1 MDYYKK
7 DERREH
13 RQRRV
18 KTGRPMILV
27 AAALIGVLV
36 IVGVGLLVAFYG
48 EIFSVKGIKGFVR
61 VNLLG
66 KTPAFHYLVIERNGS
81 DERIEAGN
89 ALTVTYRDEFIIKKV
104 STDSLFEKNVTVDVD
119 GLGGANDLKILLKA
133 VELVDGAM
141 AASVREA
148 LRGKPLPPS
157 GIRIRYGE
165 QEIGAVP
172 VRIEL
177 TPQDWLRFAR
187 NPANAKWQAQALEK
201 ALGMNPDD
209 TALRK
214 TLAEQ
219 YLEAGKVDLAI
230 AQYRAVLARK
240 SDDMTALSGLSRCY
254 VEKKDYAKALPLTRR
269 ITELNPKDAGAH
281 AIAGFLY
288 GKMGK
293 WGEAVDK
300 SIESLLERASDYG
313 NTTFEL
319 VKLKALDK
327 TSEVVSSFIPH
338 AVVMVLVGIFMLFLN
353 LGLAFW
359 LGKILSNIYLGFF
372 ALAAFYGIIGI
383 VMHFFMHKWLKKLIC
398 NFIIK
403 KVAN

>member
-119 GLGGANDLKILLKA
+119 GLGGANDLKVLLKA

-165 QEIGAVP
+165 QEIGAV
-172 VRIEL
+172 
-177 TPQDWLRFAR
+177 D
-187 NPANAKWQAQALEK
+187 
-201 ALGMNPDD
+201 
-209 TALRK
+209 
-214 TLAEQ
+214 
-219 YLEAGKVDLAI
+219 
-230 AQYRAVLARK
+230 RK
-240 SDDMTALSGLSRCY
+240 S
-254 VEKKDYAKALPLTRR
+254 
-269 ITELNPKDAGAH
+269 
-281 AIAGFLY
+281 
-288 GKMGK
+288 
-293 WGEAVDK
+293 
-300 SIESLLERASDYG
+300 
-313 NTTFEL
+313 
-319 VKLKALDK
+319 
-327 TSEVVSSFIPH
+327 VV
-338 AVVMVLVGIFMLFLN
+338 
-353 LGLAFW
+353 
-359 LGKILSNIYLGFF
+359 
-372 ALAAFYGIIGI
+372 
-383 VMHFFMHKWLKKLIC
+383 
-398 NFIIK
+398 
-403 KVAN
+403 